1 MFEFPDDDHYFLAPI
16 QESRKEELDVSIDKR
31 QKVNKNWGKL
41 KKYIHTM
48 TRLKRNDA
56 KKLEVAVS
64 DRRLIIIYRRVI
76 LLERSM
82 SFKRR
87 NKKQNSRMDVAK

>member
-1 MFEFPDDDHYFLAPI
+1 MFEFPDDDNYFLAPI
-16 QESRKEELDVSIDKR
+16 RESRKEELDGSINKQ

-56 KKLEVAVS
+56 KKLEVAV
-64 DRRLIIIYRRVI
+64 RY
-76 LLERSM
+76 
-82 SFKRR
+82 
-87 NKKQNSRMDVAK
+87 SR